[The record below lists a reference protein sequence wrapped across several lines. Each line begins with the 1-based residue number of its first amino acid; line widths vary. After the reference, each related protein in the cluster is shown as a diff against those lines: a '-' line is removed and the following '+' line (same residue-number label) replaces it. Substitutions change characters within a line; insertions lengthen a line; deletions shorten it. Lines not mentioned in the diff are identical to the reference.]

1 MHFVLELKSNSNR
14 IPYTVISDDKIRN
27 ALGIFPFQTGFRLAQ
42 VPFVASDVHWKRSTN
57 MRGSKKL
64 NVILVYSKVT
74 LAALKI
80 LGDINNMN
88 LLLFATSWFMS
99 SFK

>member
-42 VPFVASDVHWKRSTN
+42 VPFVASDVH
-57 MRGSKKL
+57 
-64 NVILVYSKVT
+64 
-74 LAALKI
+74 
-80 LGDINNMN
+80 
-88 LLLFATSWFMS
+88 
-99 SFK
+99 